1 MAPNNEIYLHEFR
14 RNEWMT
20 AEAIAAMKRTQL
32 YRAKAFASWIA
43 RFVIWIAGGYA
54 RMVFYWIVIFA
65 IAGISETAGQIL
77 IFASM
82 IIAISRT

>member
-1 MAPNNEIYLHEFR
+1 MAPNNEIDLQEFR

-20 AEAIAAMKRTQL
+20 AEAIAAISARSFI
-32 YRAKAFASWIA
+32 RAKAFVSWIA

-65 IAGISETAGQIL
+65 IAGISETAGQI
-77 IFASM
+77 
-82 IIAISRT
+82 